1 MYPEKPLV
9 IYSKNHDGR
18 HWLTTLEFPPLQI
31 APVAANHCRVAYFL
45 ATLISSKLITYEN
58 NIPMTLSLT
67 RNDVAASRVLA
78 ESFPEQID
86 HGSITDELKIRL
98 VFEDAASQH
107 ENDIGRNQ
115 ELFLTPR
122 PMLDWQG
129 SYDEWIYTLA
139 RQLGINAPE
148 PADEEH
154 YYVALNTAIQTV
166 REKIPNIRDLF
177 LEGTNEW
184 KLRLKVGLLNNSGE
198 LSYVW
203 LRPMD
208 WSVVDQ
214 VVCEIESEPYDC
226 DDFWVGRVLRVPVSN
241 LVDYSISTQDAHCID
256 AGQTRIVDE
265 DYGWHIIHH

>member
-1 MYPEKPLV
+1 MYQEKPLV

-18 HWLTTLEFPPLQI
+18 HWLTTLEFPPIQI

-67 RNDVAASRVLA
+67 RNDVSASRVLA
-78 ESFPEQID
+78 ESFPEPVD
-86 HGSITDELKIRL
+86 HSLVTDELMIRL
-98 VFEDAASQH
+98 VFEGAASQH
-107 ENDIGRNQ
+107 ENDIGRTQ

-122 PMLDWQG
+122 PMPEWQG
-129 SYDEWIYTLA
+129 TYDQWIYTIA

-148 PADEEH
+148 PADEKH
-154 YYVALNTAIQTV
+154 YYVALNTAIQKV
-166 REKIPNIRDLF
+166 REKIPNIRNLY
-177 LEGTNEW
+177 LGGTNEW

-198 LSYVW
+198 LTYVW

-226 DDFWVGRVLRVPVSN
+226 DDFWIGRVLRVPVSN
-241 LVDYSISTQDAHCID
+241 LVDYSISTQDAHLID
-256 AGQTRIVDE
+256 AGQTHVVDE
-265 DYGWHIIHH
+265 DYGVQIIHH